1 MTSRLYTAINHDVII
16 DNPTR
21 RYVLK
26 VRDLPTEEKPRERL
40 FAHGPEALSTAE
52 LLAILLTTGTRK
64 EEVLTM
70 SNRIIKE
77 YGTQGIMT
85 QRNPSALMRD
95 TGIPAG
101 KAAQIVACG
110 ELGRRFFHK
119 NNTTSPVLRTAH
131 DACEYASDMRRLSKE
146 HLRGIYL
153 NAHYKIIHDETIS
166 IGTID
171 TNIVHPRE
179 VFKPAL
185 EYCAAAVILMHNHPS
200 GDTTPSQ
207 ADIDVTRQLVA
218 AGRLLG
224 IDLIDHIIITDTSFA
239 SIPVDYQNS

>member
-1 MTSRLYTAINHDVII
+1 
-16 DNPTR
+16 
-21 RYVLK
+21 
-26 VRDLPTEEKPRERL
+26 
-40 FAHGPEALSTAE
+40 
-52 LLAILLTTGTRK
+52 
-64 EEVLTM
+64 
-70 SNRIIKE
+70 
-77 YGTQGIMT
+77 
-85 QRNPSALMRD
+85 
-95 TGIPAG
+95 
-101 KAAQIVACG
+101 
-110 ELGRRFFHK
+110 
-119 NNTTSPVLRTAH
+119 
-131 DACEYASDMRRLSKE
+131 MRRLSKE